1 MAHFGGSSLDLYLKY
16 VILYFMIEIFGGIML
31 ECLILGDS
39 LAVGVGQI
47 RQECTTRAKSGV
59 NSYDYVNR
67 HIWHTNGNN
76 QAKTIIISLGSNDTQ
91 NINTFEELNTLRQL
105 VQADRVYWILPAIKE
120 EKRKAVWA
128 VANKH
133 HDHVIET
140 RNHDLSPDRVHPTG
154 KGYKTISNQTK

>member
-1 MAHFGGSSLDLYLKY
+1 
-16 VILYFMIEIFGGIML
+16 MIDIFGGIML

-39 LAVGVGQI
+39 LAVGVGQV
-47 RQECTTRAKSGV
+47 RTECVTFAKSGI

-67 HIWHTNGNN
+67 HLLHTKGNN
-76 QAKTIIISLGSNDTQ
+76 QAKSIIISLGSNDTQ

-105 VQADRVYWILPAIKE
+105 VKADRVYWILPAIKE

>member
-1 MAHFGGSSLDLYLKY
+1 
-16 VILYFMIEIFGGIML
+16 MINIFGKLML

-39 LAVGVGQI
+39 LAVGVGQV
-47 RQECTTRAKSGV
+47 RTECVTRAKSGI

-67 HIWHTNGNN
+67 YLLHTKGDT
-76 QAKTIIISLGSNDTQ
+76 QAKHVIISLGSNDTAK
-91 NINTFEELNTLRQL
+91 INTFEELDTLRQL

-128 VANKH
+128 VANKY
-133 HDHVIET
+133 HDSVIET

>member
-1 MAHFGGSSLDLYLKY
+1 MAHFGGSSLDLCIKY
-16 VILYFMIEIFGGIML
+16 VIIYFMIGIFGGIML

-39 LAVGVGQI
+39 LAVGVGQV
-47 RQECTTRAKSGV
+47 RTECVTFAKSGI

-67 HIWHTNGNN
+67 HLLHTKGNN
-76 QAKTIIISLGSNDTQ
+76 QAKTIIISLGSNDTEK
-91 NINTFEELNTLRQL
+91 INTFEELNTLRQL

-128 VANKH
+128 VANKY

-140 RNHDLSPDRVHPTG
+140 RNHDLSTDRVHPTG
-154 KGYKTISNQTK
+154 KGYKTISNQTR

>member
-1 MAHFGGSSLDLYLKY
+1 
-16 VILYFMIEIFGGIML
+16 MIEIFGKLML

-39 LAVGVGQI
+39 LAVGVGQV
-47 RQECTTRAKSGV
+47 RTECVTRAKSGI

-67 HIWHTNGNN
+67 HLLHTKGNT
-76 QAKTIIISLGSNDTQ
+76 QAKSIIISLGSNDTQ
-91 NINTFEELNTLRQL
+91 NINTFEELDTLRQL

-128 VANKH
+128 VANKY

-154 KGYKTISNQTK
+154 KGYKTISNQTR

>member
-1 MAHFGGSSLDLYLKY
+1 
-16 VILYFMIEIFGGIML
+16 ML

-47 RQECTTRAKSGV
+47 RQECTTRAKSGI

-67 HIWHTNGNN
+67 HIWHANGNN

-91 NINTFEELNTLRQL
+91 KINTFEELDTLRQL
-105 VQADRVYWILPAIKE
+105 VKADRVYWILPAIKE
-120 EKRKAVWA
+120 DKRKAVWA
-128 VANKH
+128 VANKY